1 MARPLWFPRAP
12 PGPLSCVPLWG
23 ARAPLFY
30 SSYPSTLSSSLI
42 RCARPQAPPN
52 TPPLLRPAPGALAG
66 MLWELR
72 APCASARLRALFA
85 RGPPGGETTGASS
98 PLLSGLASAA
108 LLSREG
114 EPHQEGDEHPRA
126 PRLIDWSSW
135 PGGGCGVRFGLAP
148 AGDNPGSELPP
159 PPAHLLCR
167 WAAELPSHR
176 RGEARSSSEKIEGHR
191 PLPHSSPPTLVRGW
205 HRILFVGTHGELIR
219 TRNLPF
225 PKPRL

>member
-23 ARAPLFY
+23 ARASLLLFLPQHVVVLPH
-30 SSYPSTLSSSLI
+30 SLRTPPGAPKRPSTAPS
-42 RCARPQAPPN
+42 CARGARGNALGTPRPMRPRAAP
-52 TPPLLRPAPGALAG
+52 
-66 MLWELR
+66 R
-72 APCASARLRALFA
+72 AVCARASRRRDDGGLESATFGARLRGSPQP
-85 RGPPGGETTGASS
+85 RGRT
-98 PLLSGLASAA
+98 
-108 LLSREG
+108 
-114 EPHQEGDEHPRA
+114 PRA

-191 PLPHSSPPTLVRGW
+191 PLPHSSPPTLARGW
-205 HRILFVGTHGELIR
+205 HHILFVGTHGELIR